1 MAASVD
7 AAAVPVTP
15 AIEESDDAVEQ
26 ARTLIGALN
35 LLSRNLPLPPA
46 VLRAVSSIYHDG
58 GAAEE
63 EVEADANDGGDGEM
77 PVADGTGKGDTAAD
91 GLAEVRAV
99 GSSVCVAN
107 FRSAW
112 GAYGLCVRLAL
123 RCWGLTLTGD

>member
-15 AIEESDDAVEQ
+15 STEESDDAVEQ
-26 ARTLIGALN
+26 ARTLIGSLN

-46 VLRAVSSIYHDG
+46 VLRAVSFIYRDG

-63 EVEADANDGGDGEM
+63 EEEVAAVVEADANDGGDGEM
-77 PVADGTGKGDTAAD
+77 PVADETGKGYTAPD

-112 GAYGLCVRLAL
+112 GA
-123 RCWGLTLTGD
+123 